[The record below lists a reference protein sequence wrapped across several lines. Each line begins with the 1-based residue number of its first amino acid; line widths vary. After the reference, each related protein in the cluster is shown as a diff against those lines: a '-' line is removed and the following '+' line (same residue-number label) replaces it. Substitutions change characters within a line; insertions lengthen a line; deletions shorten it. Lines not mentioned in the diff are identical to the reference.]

1 MINDWQGALY
11 REFFFCNQALL
22 ASLAL
27 EQGRIDRVQFI
38 IMMVHEKHPLVIH
51 LVPSSPSFTK
61 WMGAG
66 EAALASFTGWQIR
79 QIGQQTQ
86 LGRQPSL
93 EIEIA
98 DPSSMTGLA
107 QVICNCVRG
116 DG

>member
-61 WMGAG
+61 WIRVTSLGQLSVAEFSG
-66 EAALASFTGWQIR
+66 E
-79 QIGQQTQ
+79 
-86 LGRQPSL
+86 
-93 EIEIA
+93 
-98 DPSSMTGLA
+98 
-107 QVICNCVRG
+107 
-116 DG
+116 